1 MEALEEVVRLGQGN
15 ILLKHST
22 SQKSSNKFLKRVPK
36 ILVRNTETKYFS
48 LLIKFGTPELDR
60 PYSYRQGMLYS
71 VSMFYDCQSR
81 YKERYCEGKGSGTG
95 AGTGNVKK
103 QILYL

>member
-22 SQKSSNKFLKRVPK
+22 SQKSSNKLLKRVPK

-48 LLIKFGTPELDR
+48 LLIKFGTP
-60 PYSYRQGMLYS
+60 YSYWQGMLYS
-71 VSMFYDCQSR
+71 VSMFYDCPSR